1 MHCRHNFNETKR
13 SRKEVGVVNE
23 TFQQDLLE
31 VNSSNKLGAFGAKDY
46 KRTNIH
52 YAMVAE
58 LISSF
63 SFLLVKALQR
73 FHFWTCIL
81 LKFFT
86 FVRFKSAGRNLCR
99 NQSTNPFVTVVPVW
113 PCLSLTDSW
122 FEDLVMLPQMLLM
135 IKMMWRTL
143 LGESWQ

>member
-1 MHCRHNFNETKR
+1 MHCRHNFNETKK

-23 TFQQDLLE
+23 TFQPDLLE

-63 SFLLVKALQR
+63 PFLLVKALQR
-73 FHFWTCIL
+73 FHF
-81 LKFFT
+81 
-86 FVRFKSAGRNLCR
+86 
-99 NQSTNPFVTVVPVW
+99 
-113 PCLSLTDSW
+113 
-122 FEDLVMLPQMLLM
+122 
-135 IKMMWRTL
+135 
-143 LGESWQ
+143 